1 MNRRNTKNRIYDFI
15 KWVVWDFSCL
25 RFIWSKILPPTS
37 ESEGGRRPST
47 FLFWVVGTYVAFFG
61 VASQRYE
68 NRIDMIENRAN
79 TIFTQLASPAF
90 KSALSRISTVQKM
103 PCRNKPK
110 LLDPSSIFRSLFGI
124 RQEYLEVVLLL
135 RETVENWKES
145 LDAVDLTR
153 ANLEEAQL
161 DNANLNG
168 ALLIGSNL
176 RKANLENA
184 DLRNANIVGADL
196 EGAYLKNA
204 NLTGINR
211 SLASPQTDE
220 RGGRFFTRA
229 ERKVN
234 ALGIKDYDVVDQL
247 SKVYSLYG
255 AKLDPEIKDRLIK
268 LNPRLFRSPL
278 PSAPGGIGITTQ

>member
-1 MNRRNTKNRIYDFI
+1 MNRRNTKNRIYGFI
-15 KWVVWDFSCL
+15 KWVIWDFSCL

-47 FLFWVVGTYVAFFG
+47 FLIWVVGTYVAFFG

-103 PCRNKPK
+103 PCPYKPH
-110 LLDPSSIFRSLFGI
+110 LLDPSSIFHSLFGSG
-124 RQEYLEVVLLL
+124 QEYSEMVLLL
-135 RETVENWKES
+135 KEAVENWKHS
-145 LDAVDLTR
+145 LDAVNLTG
-153 ANLEEAQL
+153 ANLQEAQL
-161 DNANLNG
+161 DKANLNG

-176 RKANLENA
+176 RNANLENA
-184 DLRNANIVGADL
+184 DLRNANIIGADV
-196 EGAYLKNA
+196 EGAYLKNV
-204 NLTGINR
+204 NLMGINR
-211 SLASPQTDE
+211 SLGPPETDD

-234 ALGIKDYDVVDQL
+234 ALAIKDYDVVDQL

-268 LNPRLFRSPL
+268 LDPRLFRSPL
-278 PSAPGGIGITTQ
+278 PSTPGGIGITSG